1 MDIFTVAFI
10 GHREID
16 DLYKVETKLEELIKK
31 LLLSHEYVEFLVGRD
46 GEFDQA
52 VASTVRR
59 TKRMV
64 RDDNSSLVWVMP
76 YPSAEYENN
85 RDSFDHY
92 YDEVEVCEE
101 AAASH
106 FKAAIRIRNRSMIDR
121 ADLVV
126 CFIKRKTGGAYLT
139 YRYAVRK
146 MKTIINI
153 ADCEMKKS

>member
-101 AAASH
+101 AVASH

-126 CFIKRKTGGAYLT
+126 CFIKRKTGGANLT

>member
-16 DLYKVETKLEELIKK
+16 DLYKVETKLEVLIKE

-52 VASTVRR
+52 VASAVRR
-59 TKRMV
+59 TKRAV
-64 RDDNSSLVWVMP
+64 RDDNSSLVWIMP

-85 RDSFDHY
+85 RVSFEQY
-92 YDEVEVCEE
+92 YDEIEICED
-101 AAASH
+101 AASAH
-106 FKAAIRIRNRSMIDR
+106 FKAAIQIRNRSMVDR

-126 CFIKRKTGGAYLT
+126 CFIERKTGGAYST
-139 YRYAVRK
+139 YRYAVK
-146 MKTIINI
+146 NMKTLINI
-153 ADCEMKKS
+153 ADI

>member
-16 DLYKVETKLEELIKK
+16 DLYKVETKLEVLIKE

-52 VASTVRR
+52 VASAVRR
-59 TKRMV
+59 TKRAV
-64 RDDNSSLVWVMP
+64 RDDNSSLVWIMP

-85 RDSFDHY
+85 RVSFEQY
-92 YDEVEVCEE
+92 YDESEICED
-101 AAASH
+101 AASAH
-106 FKAAIRIRNRSMIDR
+106 FKAAIQIRNRSMVDR

-126 CFIKRKTGGAYLT
+126 CFIERKTGGAYST
-139 YRYAVRK
+139 YRYAVK
-146 MKTIINI
+146 NMKTLINI
-153 ADCEMKKS
+153 ADI

>member
-16 DLYKVETKLEELIKK
+16 DLYKVETRLEELIKE

-52 VASTVRR
+52 VASAVRR

-64 RDDNSSLVWVMP
+64 RDDNSSLVWIMP
-76 YPSAEYENN
+76 YLSAEYENN
-85 RDSFDHY
+85 KDSFDHY
-92 YDEVEVCEE
+92 YDEIEICEE
-101 AAASH
+101 AAAAH
-106 FKAAIRIRNRSMIDR
+106 FKAAIQIRNGRMIDR
-121 ADLVV
+121 ADLVL
-126 CFIKRKTGGAYLT
+126 CYIERKSGGVYMT